1 VQSHEKP
8 NDFANM
14 TGRIYNIS
22 MASIS
27 LKKLKT
33 YRNRTFHLPPA
44 PRLTKPEQA
53 LDFVNERGFI
63 HFWPIKGI
71 DLPSLWVAVAGDRPV
86 ADAHDDPG
94 HITWG
99 WKDGALGKKIW
110 YYAKVLRRKA
120 TMISLT
126 SAPYFYALSEN
137 YGSPEEDHLVAYR
150 EGRLTLAAKQIYEAL
165 LSDGAMNTIDLR
177 RAAHLT
183 SKSSDT
189 EFNRALEV
197 LQVDFKIMPVGVAE
211 AGAWRY
217 AFIYDLVAHH
227 MPELVESA
235 RFIGEAEARQT
246 LVLLYLQSVGAARA
260 LSISRLFGW
269 PQDLTLRTIESLG
282 KGRKV
287 VRASHPSEAG
297 DWLTLPELLLKEQ

>member
-1 VQSHEKP
+1 MP
-8 NDFANM
+8 N
-14 TGRIYNIS
+14 
-22 MASIS
+22 
-27 LKKLKT
+27 
-33 YRNRTFHLPPA
+33 
-44 PRLTKPEQA
+44 
-53 LDFVNERGFI
+53 
-63 HFWPIKGI
+63 
-71 DLPSLWVAVAGDRPV
+71 LWVAVAGDRPV

-99 WKDGALGKKIW
+99 WKDSALGKKTW

-120 TMISLT
+120 TLISLT
-126 SAPYFYALSEN
+126 AAPYFYALTEN

-165 LSDGAMNTIDLR
+165 LSAGAMNTIDLR

-189 EFNRALEV
+189 EFNRALEM
-197 LQVDFKIMPVGVAE
+197 LQVDFKIMPIGVAE

-235 RFIGEAEARQT
+235 RFIGEAEARQI
-246 LVLLYLQSVGAARA
+246 LALLYIQSVGAARS

-269 PQDLTLRTIESLG
+269 IPDLTVRTLRSLED
-282 KGRKV
+282 GRKIV
-287 VRASHPSEAG
+287 QASHPSETG
-297 DWLTLPELLLKEQ
+297 DWLTLPELLLKEK